1 MIDVLKA
8 NPPEKTHGT
17 GHYKI
22 PTVSNKDIF
31 RVLANGG
38 VSVGNLNLAILNLL
52 PGKTCQVGSIDKL
65 PIYINHDGKF
75 QVGYSASG
83 AEAPAP
89 VKVEDPSCK
98 HTGWVAREIH
108 GDTRFVCR
116 ECDERFPR
124 HPQMMPPEPE
134 EFIIPY
140 DVLKSMAEF
149 RQGTA
154 TFAQACKDTALS
166 AEQFKDAIKKAFP
179 PVDTYEEIATI
190 GSLVTQRVVTGREPQ
205 RSSDPEEIE
214 KVFFATHGLSSE
226 DLLQSWREGWP
237 DVEHVDLYPF
247 ENSIDRKTV
256 VIVTFNDNTKQRFE
270 FTEKEI
276 MREAKSR
283 SCPTQF
289 IQPII
294 RQNYRQA
301 RLDDLISK
309 EAL

>member
-1 MIDVLKA
+1 MINVLDA
-8 NPPEKTHGT
+8 NPLDESHGT

-108 GDTRFVCR
+108 GDNRFVCR

-124 HPQMMPPEPE
+124 HPQMIEPKGE
-134 EFIIPY
+134 EFVIPY
-140 DVLKSMAEF
+140 DVLKSMSEF
-149 RQGTA
+149 RQGAA
-154 TFAQACKDTALS
+154 TFTQACKDTALS
-166 AEQFKDAIKKAFP
+166 AEQFKDAIEKAFP
-179 PVDTYEEIATI
+179 PVDNYEDISVM
-190 GSLVTQRVVTGREPQ
+190 GSLVTQRVVIGREPQ
-205 RSSDPEEIE
+205 RTSDPEDIE
-214 KVFFATHGLSSE
+214 KNLFPTLGSSTSE
-226 DLLQSWREGWP
+226 LLESWREAWP
-237 DVEHVDLYPF
+237 DIRAMEIHPF
-247 ENSIDRKTV
+247 EGSRDRMTMVILTFIDES
-256 VIVTFNDNTKQRFE
+256 KQRLTFSE
-270 FTEKEI
+270 CEIQANTNPLKSFTH
-276 MREAKSR
+276 
-283 SCPTQF
+283 
-289 IQPII
+289 PIV
-294 RQNYRQA
+294 RQNYPQNIV
-301 RLDDLISK
+301 DVFSTK
-309 EAL
+309 EAF